1 MRQIRLFDPEPTMIL
16 PRMPTAVDGQESV
29 WDYPRP
35 PRLERV
41 TMRLCV
47 MFAGETIADTTA
59 GYRVLETSHP
69 PVYYIPPADIA
80 AQFLEPAPGASWCEF
95 KGDARY
101 WSLSVGARR
110 SDKAAWSYATP
121 SRGFE
126 AIAGHLA
133 FYASRVD
140 ACRVGD
146 ERVQAQEGDFYGGW
160 ITAGIVGP
168 FKGGPGTRGW

>member
-1 MRQIRLFDPEPTMIL
+1 MIP
-16 PRMPTAVDGQESV
+16 PRPQNVAEGQESV

-41 TMRLCV
+41 TMRLRV
-47 MFAGETIADTTA
+47 IFAGETIADTTA

-69 PVYYIPPADIA
+69 PVYYIPSSGIA
-80 AQFLEPAPGASWCEF
+80 GQFVQSAPGTSWCEF

-101 WSLSVGARR
+101 WSLSVGSRT

-121 SRGFE
+121 SQGFE
-126 AIAGHLA
+126 AIAGCLA

-140 ACRVGD
+140 ECWVGD

-160 ITAGIVGP
+160 ITSQIVGP